1 MGKMIVD
8 VPGVGPVD
16 LNKVIRL
23 LPQVQGWNLFKMTT
37 QQRYILGIVQSFPRL
52 QELGVDTPL
61 RLGHFLGQGLVETGW
76 LRYDS
81 ENLHYSAEGLIS
93 TFSVYKNNPE
103 LASQHARKPQI
114 IAETVYGARK
124 DDLGNTEPGDGYR
137 FRGRGFI
144 QLTGRANYTQMAEL
158 TGMPLVDDPDYISR
172 NLDKSVEAAAMYW
185 KANNLNLYA
194 DANDARRVSRA
205 INRGNAQSSKVANHE
220 AQRIFWTNQ
229 ALEITMA
236 PGTVAP
242 DPPLPEPAVPASGA
256 PSLKPLQVGSRGE
269 RVKKLQADL
278 EVLGYVTGGADG
290 IFGGATRR
298 AIVAFQHEEGLPVT
312 GVANAATLDE
322 IAKVLTEGGG
332 MSARIDSSDPR
343 SFGPPTT

>member
-1 MGKMIVD
+1 MAKMIVD
-8 VPGVGPVD
+8 LPGVGPVD

-23 LPQVQGWNLFKMTT
+23 LPQVQGWNFFKMTT

-81 ENLHYSAEGLIS
+81 ENLYYSAKGLIS

-103 LASQHARKPQI
+103 LAAQHARKPQT

-124 DDLGNTEPGDGYR
+124 DGLGNTEPGDGYR

-144 QLTGRANYTQMAEL
+144 QLTGRANYTQMADL

-220 AQRIFWTNQ
+220 SERIFWTNQ
-229 ALEITMA
+229 ALEITMV

-242 DPPLPEPAVPASGA
+242 DPPLPEPAAPASGA

-269 RVKKLQADL
+269 RVKKLQTDL

-332 MSARIDSSDPR
+332 MSATIDSSDPR
-343 SFGPPTT
+343 SFGPPGT